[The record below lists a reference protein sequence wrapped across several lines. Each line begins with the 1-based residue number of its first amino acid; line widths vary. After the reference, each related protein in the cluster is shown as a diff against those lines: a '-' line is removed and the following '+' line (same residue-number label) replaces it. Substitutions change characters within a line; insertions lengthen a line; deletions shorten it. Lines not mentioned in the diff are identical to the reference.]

1 MLSGSSDMA
10 STGFKT
16 VNTRGVPQNKLN
28 NIHYKFLQ
36 VQVEVTNKK
45 IIKMKLKMIGYKN

>member
-1 MLSGSSDMA
+1 MLSGSSDMV
-10 STGFKT
+10 SIGFKT
-16 VNTRGVPQNKLN
+16 INTRGVPQNKLN

-45 IIKMKLKMIGYKN
+45 INGQTKGKT